1 MPRRPAATGFTRR
14 RAFESCCRACALLCV
29 RHVAVCLQAVFTPC
43 LAVACVSRYVEMALL
58 RCYRFLSDDEFPVIV
73 ARLFNCIRGIG
84 DVMVA
89 AYARTYLARCAS
101 EVSVESGL
109 GARCSTVCR
118 AC

>member
-1 MPRRPAATGFTRR
+1 MGCR
-14 RAFESCCRACALLCV
+14 CRAPFTLL
-29 RHVAVCLQAVFTPC
+29 APPLFP
-43 LAVACVSRYVEMALL
+43 SYVEMALL

-101 EVSVESGL
+101 EVRHQAPPPPLVLFGLMLQSVLMLFLEF
-109 GARCSTVCR
+109 RVFR
-118 AC
+118 FVRR